1 MGRGRQGRTNWP
13 LLLTVGIAVAL
24 ALRVWSVWAQLPDT
38 MASHFGPTGRP
49 DSFMSKDAFFLFMAL
64 IGGGSV
70 ASVFASPILIRHL
83 PPSLVNLPNRH
94 YWLANEERREV
105 AIDRVRGLLGW
116 VGMATALLVAMVIE
130 LAMQANL
137 HRSNLDNGAFMT
149 VLVAYFA
156 FVIAVFIRK
165 MRLLKLPE

>member
-1 MGRGRQGRTNWP
+1 MAILSVSSGDGR
-13 LLLTVGIAVAL
+13 LLRYGEGTPGQNQLAVA
-24 ALRVWSVWAQLPDT
+24 ADR
-38 MASHFGPTGRP
+38 GNR
-49 DSFMSKDAFFLFMAL
+49 
-64 IGGGSV
+64 GGSV

-83 PPSLVNLPNRH
+83 PPSLVNLPNRD

-105 AIDRVRGLLGW
+105 AIDRVGSLLGW
-116 VGMATALLVAMVIE
+116 VGMATALLLAMVIE

>member
-38 MASHFGPTGRP
+38 MASHFGLSGRA
-49 DSFMSKDAFFLFMAL
+49 DSFMSKEGFFLVMAL

-70 ASVFASPILIRHL
+70 ASVFAAPTLIRHL
-83 PPSLVNLPNRH
+83 PSSLVNLPNRD
-94 YWLANEERREV
+94 YWLANDERREI
-105 AIDRVRGLLGW
+105 AIDRVTALLRW
-116 VGMATALLVAMVIE
+116 MGMATAALLAVAIE
-130 LAMQANL
+130 LVVRANL
-137 HRSNLDNGAFMT
+137 HQTNLDNSTLMT

-156 FVIAVFIRK
+156 FVIVVLFRK
-165 MRLLKLPE
+165 LRLLKPPE

>member
-1 MGRGRQGRTNWP
+1 
-13 LLLTVGIAVAL
+13 
-24 ALRVWSVWAQLPDT
+24 
-38 MASHFGPTGRP
+38 
-49 DSFMSKDAFFLFMAL
+49 
-64 IGGGSV
+64 V

-83 PPSLVNLPNRH
+83 PPSLV
-94 YWLANEERREV
+94 
-105 AIDRVRGLLGW
+105 
-116 VGMATALLVAMVIE
+116 
-130 LAMQANL
+130 NL

>member
-1 MGRGRQGRTNWP
+1 LAAAADRGNR
-13 LLLTVGIAVAL
+13 
-24 ALRVWSVWAQLPDT
+24 
-38 MASHFGPTGRP
+38 
-49 DSFMSKDAFFLFMAL
+49 
-64 IGGGSV
+64 GGSV

-83 PPSLVNLPNRH
+83 PPSL
-94 YWLANEERREV
+94 
-105 AIDRVRGLLGW
+105 
-116 VGMATALLVAMVIE
+116 
-130 LAMQANL
+130 ANL

>member
-1 MGRGRQGRTNWP
+1 
-13 LLLTVGIAVAL
+13 
-24 ALRVWSVWAQLPDT
+24 
-38 MASHFGPTGRP
+38 
-49 DSFMSKDAFFLFMAL
+49 
-64 IGGGSV
+64 
-70 ASVFASPILIRHL
+70 
-83 PPSLVNLPNRH
+83 LVNLPNRH

-116 VGMATALLVAMVIE
+116 VGMATALLLAMVIE

-149 VLVAYFA
+149 VLVAYFV